1 MREEGTVVYW
11 PVKIAELVGFELA
24 FSTSDI
30 TLKMN
35 LLNVCNGKKKKK
47 LLKQEVYF
55 SRCPYVWWFSC

>member
-1 MREEGTVVYW
+1 MVYW

-47 LLKQEVYF
+47 IVKTGSVFLSLPLCMV
-55 SRCPYVWWFSC
+55 V

>member
-47 LLKQEVYF
+47 N
-55 SRCPYVWWFSC
+55 C

>member
-1 MREEGTVVYW
+1 MVYW

-35 LLNVCNGKKKKK
+35 LLNVRNGKKKKIVK
-47 LLKQEVYF
+47 TGSVFLSLPLCMV
-55 SRCPYVWWFSC
+55 V